1 MKQTL
6 GLCAAVVALA
16 LIGSAAAW
24 AQPVPPGLYPDAG
37 PALPPHEII
46 TIVRSTGLEPLGR
59 PVRRGPVYAI
69 RAIDPAGGEELRVI
83 VDAQVGNVI
92 RMVPVVMPRGVPVLR
107 PPGRIAMVPDAYGPN
122 ARMPMPGP
130 EGLAVGAAA
139 AQEGASPAGPPLPR
153 PRPKVAAADAPAD
166 KPAGAA
172 PAASPGSKVTETT
185 GAVTRPVKSSLPPLE
200 E

>member
-1 MKQTL
+1 LKQTL
-6 GLCAAVVALA
+6 GLCAAVFALA
-16 LIGSAAAW
+16 LIGSGAAL
-24 AQPVPPGLYPDAG
+24 AQAVPPGLYPDAG
-37 PALPPHEII
+37 PALPPHEVI

-83 VDAQVGNVI
+83 VDAQVGNVV

-107 PPGRIAMVPDAYGPN
+107 PPGRIAMAPDAYGPN
-122 ARMPMPGP
+122 VRMPSAEGP
-130 EGLAVGAAA
+130 ALGAAA
-139 AQEGASPAGPPLPR
+139 PPDAASPAGPPLPR

-166 KPAGAA
+166 KPASSA
-172 PAASPGSKVTETT
+172 PAASPGGKASEIT
-185 GAVTRPVKSSLPPLE
+185 GTVTRPAKPPLPPLE